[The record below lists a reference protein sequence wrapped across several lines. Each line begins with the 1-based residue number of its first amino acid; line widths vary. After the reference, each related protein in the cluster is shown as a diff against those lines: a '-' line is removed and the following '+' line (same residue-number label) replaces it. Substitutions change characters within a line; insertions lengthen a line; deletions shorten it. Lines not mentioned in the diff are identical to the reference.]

1 MSTRLFAFF
10 ILLMLFGIQ
19 GVFLTFQNE
28 LSGKQELEFQVA
40 KLQRE
45 LDREKAKTEIAY
57 YELESFKQKVAINLP
72 SHIPEQAYSVRNIA
86 SLVTETAPLDIKSKL
101 EFSEIKKLYLANN
114 FTKAAVELKGYASTY
129 PESSFVLEAD
139 YLLVMSYYKSS
150 QYDNAIQAVD
160 ILVEQFPDSEMTGLS
175 LLVMGDIMKKKE
187 RYDEAKQIFTTVKKN
202 FPYPELQ
209 KQAEAKIEEIKL

>member
-1 MSTRLFAFF
+1 MSTRSFAFF

-19 GVFLTFQNE
+19 GVFLTFQNQ
-28 LSGKQELEFQVA
+28 LNGKQELEFKLA
-40 KLQRE
+40 KLQTE

-72 SHIPEQAYSVRNIA
+72 SHIPQQAYSVRNIA
-86 SLVTETAPLDIKSKL
+86 SIVTETKPLDLKSKL
-101 EFSEIKKLYLANN
+101 EFSEIKKLYLGNN
-114 FTKAAVELKGYASTY
+114 FTKAALELKEYTSMF
-129 PESSFVLEAD
+129 PESPFVLEAN

-160 ILVEQFPDSEMTGLS
+160 VLVEQFPDSEMTGLS

-187 RYDEAKQIFTTVKKN
+187 RYVEAKQIFSTVKKN